1 MVRRNLIAILL
12 VCISSIA
19 IADDKAIEDFDKI
32 EKRLDEI
39 DQAMLK
45 SIAESEARIKM
56 LERLLEL
63 IDKNNRKDIECR
75 KLMDGSGSGKF
86 EECLDRINNEEY
98 CGGHPCR
105 ITPNGT

>member
-1 MVRRNLIAILL
+1 MVRKLL
-12 VCISSIA
+12 AVMLFVCISGVA
-19 IADDKAIEDFDKI
+19 VADDKVLDSFNKI

-45 SIAESEARIKM
+45 SIAESEARIKT

-63 IDKNNRKDIECR
+63 VDKNNRKDIECR
-75 KLMDGSGSGKF
+75 KLMDGSGKF

-98 CGGHPCR
+98 CGGHPCKK
-105 ITPNGT
+105 TLNGN